1 MSSQRKRKKAA
12 LKKKLSYIFLA
23 FSLTISCFLVYH
35 YLIKPSGIAFDPTPK
50 AAIVDHLSISQP
62 NPNFKQAIQTI
73 INATGL
79 PVDYYPGEEVT
90 VDFYRNLPMHNYKI
104 IIFRVHSTG
113 ECTVEGVPPFVVFF
127 TSEEYSNIR
136 HVQEQLDMRLVYVNF
151 PENEPPG
158 YFGITPL
165 FIKNSING
173 RFNDTIII
181 AMGCDSLK
189 YTTMAEAFIEKGA
202 KAYIGWNGSV
212 SASHTDKAITF
223 LLQKLIIEKQTIEET
238 VTNTMKEIGPDPTDK
253 SILIFYPKI
262 AASQKILL
270 QTNSTLLD
278 TMKSRSLN
286 SICII
291 FHPKRRS
298 KFI

>member
-1 MSSQRKRKKAA
+1 M
-12 LKKKLSYIFLA
+12 LA
-23 FSLTISCFLVYH
+23 CLLAYQH
-35 YLIKPSGIAFDPTPK
+35 LNKPSGVTPDLTPK
-50 AAIVDHLSISQP
+50 VAIVDHLSISQP
-62 NPNFKQAIQTI
+62 NPNFSQTIQTI
-73 INATGL
+73 ISATGL

-113 ECTVEGVPPFVVFF
+113 ECTVEGIPPYVVFF
-127 TSEEYSNIR
+127 TSEEYSNIK

-151 PENEPPG
+151 PENMPPG

-202 KAYIGWNGSV
+202 KVYIGWNGPV
-212 SASHTDKAITF
+212 MASHTDKAITL
-223 LLQKLIIEKQTIEET
+223 LLQKLIVEKQTISGAVESTMEE
-238 VTNTMKEIGPDPTDK
+238 VGPDPVNE
-253 SILIFYPKI
+253 SILTFYPMSM
-262 AASQKILL
+262 ANYRFS
-270 QTNSTLLD
+270 
-278 TMKSRSLN
+278 
-286 SICII
+286 
-291 FHPKRRS
+291 
-298 KFI
+298 